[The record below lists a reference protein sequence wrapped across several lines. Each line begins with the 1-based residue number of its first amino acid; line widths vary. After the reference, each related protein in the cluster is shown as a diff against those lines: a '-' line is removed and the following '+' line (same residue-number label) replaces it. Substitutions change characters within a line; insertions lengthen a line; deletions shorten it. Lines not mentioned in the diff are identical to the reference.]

1 MKIQCVLTVE
11 VKKLPAKKTTENYI
25 KKALQGAISKQEQLS
40 AIEVASDKYYYTAE
54 QEFDDISKMMVIKEM
69 CNFVK
74 ARRMLDLGYINDIWT
89 KTLLEMGGTVDI
101 IEAASEHVERARRD
115 FRHEPRVKVFQTLF
129 EDYKPTEPYD
139 TILMSGVIKH
149 VPNDVDFLRTAKAWL
164 KPDGVV
170 VAGTPNSRSFHRR
183 LGAYMGLELVPD
195 AHNER
200 DKEVFN
206 VHLYDRFRWR
216 AIFLQAG
223 YEVQKIKGVFLKIL
237 STEQMIYLGRKYD
250 IVKIMEGL
258 REMGEELEDYAWY
271 LLLVARLP
279 QT

>member
-1 MKIQCVLTVE
+1 VITLE
-11 VKKLPAKKTTENYI
+11 VNKLAAKKTTESYI
-25 KKALQGAISKQEQLS
+25 KKALQGAISKQEQMS
-40 AIEVASDKYYYTAE
+40 AIEAATHKYYYTPE
-54 QEFDDISKMMVIKEM
+54 QQFDDISKVMVIKEM
-69 CNFVK
+69 CNFAK
-74 ARRMLDLGYINDIWT
+74 AGRILDLGYINDIWT

-101 IEAASEHVERARRD
+101 IEAAPDHIERARSD
-115 FRHEPRVKVFQTLF
+115 FRHERRVKVFQTLF
-129 EDYKPTEPYD
+129 EDYKPAERYD
-139 TILMSGVIKH
+139 TIVMSGVIKH
-149 VPNDVDFLRTAKAWL
+149 VPNDVDFLRTTKAWL
-164 KPDGVV
+164 KPNGVV

-223 YEVQKIKGVFLKIL
+223 YEVLKIRGVFLKIL

-279 QT
+279 QN